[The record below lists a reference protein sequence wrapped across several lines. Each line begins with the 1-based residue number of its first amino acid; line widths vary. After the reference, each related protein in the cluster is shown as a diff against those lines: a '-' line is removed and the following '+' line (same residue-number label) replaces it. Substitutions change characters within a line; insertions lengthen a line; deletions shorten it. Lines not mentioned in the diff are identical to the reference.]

1 MNGTRFLSIAEQVV
15 EHLRGELLRGRW
27 GEFLPGLPQLSRQLD
42 VDPKTVTVALRQLE
56 KQGLLVPQGAGK
68 RRKIVLP
75 KEVRKAPKLKIAI
88 LNHEPLAL
96 TEGYMIELQHTFQQA
111 GHEAFFTNKS
121 LIELRMSVERVERLV
136 RQTDAD
142 AWVVAGGSSEVLGWF
157 VNEGIAA
164 FALFGRRRGLPIAGV
179 GPDKVRTYR
188 EIVRQLAAL
197 GHRRI
202 VLLAQK
208 PRRLPEPGASE
219 RAFLDEMVAQ
229 GIPTSPFNLPDWEG
243 GPEGLRQVLDSLFH
257 VTPPTALL
265 IDEAYLF
272 HAVKYHLSRRGIEAP
287 EDVSLICTDPDRT
300 FIWCRPSIAHIAWD
314 NLQVVR
320 RVVRWANHVSRG
332 KNDIRQSLTPARL
345 VEGGTIGPA
354 KYED

>member
-1 MNGTRFLSIAEQVV
+1 MSSMRFLSIAEQVV

-27 GEFLPGLPQLSRQLD
+27 GEVLPGLPQLSRELD

-56 KQGLLVPQGAGK
+56 NQGLLVAQGPGK

-75 KEVRKAPKLKIAI
+75 KDSLEAPTLRIAI
-88 LNHEPLAL
+88 LHHEPLAL
-96 TEGYMIELQHTFQQA
+96 IEGYTIELQHLLRQA
-111 GHEAFFTNKS
+111 GHEAFFTDKGLMDLKMN
-121 LIELRMSVERVERLV
+121 VGRVERLV
-136 RQTDAD
+136 HQTDAD
-142 AWVVAGGSSEVLGWF
+142 AWVVIGGSREVLEWF
-157 VNEGIAA
+157 VSRRIPA

-188 EIVRQLAAL
+188 DIVRRLAAL
-197 GHRRI
+197 GHQRM
-202 VLLAQK
+202 VLLALK
-208 PRRLPEPGASE
+208 SRRLPVPGASE
-219 RAFLDEMVAQ
+219 LAFLDEMAAQ
-229 GIPTSPFNLPDWEG
+229 GIPTSPFNLPDWEV
-243 GPEGLRQVLDSLFH
+243 GPEGLIQVLDSLFH

-265 IDEAYLF
+265 IDEAHLF
-272 HAVKYHLSRRGIEAP
+272 HAVKHRLSRQGIRVP

-300 FIWCRPSIAHIAWD
+300 FIWCRPSIAHIDWD

-345 VEGGTIGPA
+345 IEGGTIGPA
-354 KYED
+354 KDDD